1 MCDILIFGGTTEG
14 RQLAEFCAGHGI
26 NACISVATEY
36 GAELLPQSEYVHIN
50 IGRED
55 ASGIAGMIEKLGV
68 SAVIDATHPYA
79 KEVTKNITAACTE
92 KNVTLYRI
100 KRADDAICESAIY
113 FDDVTAAAEYLDTVN
128 GNALITTGSK
138 ELAAFTAVHDYA
150 KRFTARV
157 LDLPKVIAEC
167 RALGFPNEKIIAEK
181 GPFTLE
187 QNIKHIKRS
196 SAEFLVTKDS
206 GNAGGF
212 AEKVNAAQV
221 CGAGLIII
229 KRPDENGISLE
240 EAENIL
246 LGRCRSE

>member
-14 RQLAEFCAGHGI
+14 RQLAEFCAGNGI

-36 GAELLPQSEYVHIN
+36 GAELLPQSEYVHIH

-55 ASGIAGMIEKLGV
+55 ASGIAKMIEKLGI

-79 KEVTKNITAACTE
+79 KEVTKNITAACAE

-100 KRADDAICESAIY
+100 KRADDAICENAIY
-113 FDDVTAAAEYLDTVN
+113 FDDVTAAAAYLDTVN

-138 ELAAFTAVHDYA
+138 ELAAFTTVHDYD

-157 LDLPKVIAEC
+157 LDLPKVIAKC
-167 RALGFPNEKIIAEK
+167 RALGFPDEKIIAEK

-187 QNIKHIKRS
+187 QNIDHLKRS
-196 SAEFLVTKDS
+196 GAEFLVTKDS

-212 AEKVNAAQV
+212 AEKAQAAADT
-221 CGAGLIII
+221 GAQLIVIR
-229 KRPDENGISLE
+229 RP
-240 EAENIL
+240 AETGETAEQIL
-246 LGRCRSE
+246 TRCKEVLDA

>member
-36 GAELLPQSEYVHIN
+36 GAELLPQSEYVHIH
-50 IGRED
+50 IGREE
-55 ASGIAGMIEKLGV
+55 ASGIAKMIEKLGV

-79 KEVTKNITAACTE
+79 KEVTKNITAACAE

-100 KRADDAICESAIY
+100 KRADDAICENAIY
-113 FDDVTAAAEYLDTVN
+113 FDDVTAAAAYLDTVN

-138 ELAAFTAVHDYA
+138 ELAAFTTVHDYD

-167 RALGFPNEKIIAEK
+167 RALGFPDEKIISEK
-181 GPFTLE
+181 GPFTLA
-187 QNIKHIKRS
+187 QNIDHLKRS
-196 SAEFLVTKDS
+196 GAEFLVTKDS

-212 AEKVNAAQV
+212 AEKVNAAKI

-229 KRPDENGISLE
+229 KRPDEKGISLE